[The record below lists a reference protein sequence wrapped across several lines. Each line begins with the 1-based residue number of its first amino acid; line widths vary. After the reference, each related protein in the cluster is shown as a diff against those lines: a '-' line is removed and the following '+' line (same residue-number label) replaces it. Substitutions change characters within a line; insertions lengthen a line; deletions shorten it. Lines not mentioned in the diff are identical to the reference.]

1 MSNAE
6 FKKVG
11 DSNKTRIFKDMKK
24 SILSVPVYIVFL
36 YLVISIF
43 SCNKE
48 NPITPPPPPS
58 GYQFDSARYNWQ
70 VDTLLWYGGSTGG
83 YFVLDSSNYYMIT
96 DFGQFIHHDEN
107 GFHTYQLPDIIAHSV
122 YGKDKN
128 NIYIY
133 GYKII
138 VGTNNTVLRLV
149 KWNGSSF
156 KDIIIPDTAYH
167 IDYLITSVYIL
178 NDNEIWLGTNLG
190 KLIKYDGVNFK
201 YFIFNSN
208 YEFGMDINFFEQE
221 NQFYAEASIYAG
233 FGWIDS
239 ALIFKYS
246 NDNWENVY
254 KRGYPKPFKY
264 RNFYSHINGFLYSLE
279 EDGLYRF
286 NGSGFIKIMGFE
298 SGIFGQYGSFFVFA
312 GGSEENFLI
321 EAPSGNSGNIGLY
334 HWNGIKWSKEII
346 DKSNPFQC
354 VYFNEGHYFSFTA
367 DWFNAYVYKARP
379 KNYSK

>member
-1 MSNAE
+1 M
-6 FKKVG
+6 
-11 DSNKTRIFKDMKK
+11 IMKK
-24 SILSVPVYIVFL
+24 SIFSVPVFIVSF
-36 YLVISIF
+36 YLLITLM

-58 GYQFDSARYNWQ
+58 GYQFDSARYDWQ
-70 VDTLLWYGGSTGG
+70 VDTLLWYGYSTQA
-83 YFVLDSSNYYMIT
+83 YFVLDSSNYYMAT
-96 DFGQFIHHDEN
+96 DFMQFIHHDQN
-107 GFHTYQLPDIIAHSV
+107 GFHTFPLPDIFAGCV
-122 YGKDKN
+122 YGNNKN
-128 NIYIY
+128 NIYIG
-133 GYKII
+133 GYMTIL
-138 VGTNNTVLRLV
+138 GTNNDVLKL
-149 KWNGSSF
+149 KIFNGSSIR
-156 KDIIIPDTAYH
+156 DIPIPDTAYH
-167 IDYLITSVYIL
+167 TSYYISSIYVRK
-178 NDNEIWLGTNLG
+178 DNEIWLGTNLEKIIKFDG
-190 KLIKYDGVNFK
+190 IKLTYYK
-201 YFIFNSN
+201 FNSN
-208 YEFGMDINFFEQE
+208 YLFSPDANFFEQE
-221 NQFYAEASIYAG
+221 NQFYAIGLIDAG
-233 FGWIDS
+233 AGWIDS

-254 KRGYPKPFKY
+254 KRGYTKPFRY
-264 RNFYSHINGFLYSLE
+264 RNNYSHINGFLYSLE

-298 SGIFGQYGSFFVFA
+298 SSIFGQYGSFFVFA